1 MIIPHYVAKKS
12 EISEYGFQ
20 TKLNKNI
27 GISLSSG
34 FININDLYHMQFF
47 HEVLFG
53 TVLCCAK
60 FVVS

>member
-12 EISEYGFQ
+12 EISEHSFQ

-34 FININDLYHMQFF
+34 FISINDLYHMQFF
-47 HEVLFG
+47 HESIIWHSFM
-53 TVLCCAK
+53 LC
-60 FVVS
+60 

>member
-12 EISEYGFQ
+12 EISEHSFQ

-34 FININDLYHMQFF
+34 FISINDLYHMQFSMR
-47 HEVLFG
+47 VLFG